1 MVVVSAI
8 GATEVGRGGMV
19 KLYGKFI
26 AHVAGRRGKKMVR
39 ELKKKCN
46 SWQIYGEFRGE
57 QVTLNVLCSAKI
69 RHQMVCLW
77 QSCRNL

>member
-26 AHVAGRRGKKMVR
+26 AHVAGRRGKKKMVR
-39 ELKKKCN
+39 VWKEIVIHGKFMANL
-46 SWQIYGEFRGE
+46 WQIYGEFMANF
-57 QVTLNVLCSAKI
+57 VANKL
-69 RHQMVCLW
+69 H
-77 QSCRNL
+77 